1 VESSWNKEKLVN
13 IFVIKKTP
21 LAPLL
26 SRTVRYYFTWLNYF
40 QLMQRSCRPFL
51 QVRQKTEDTLSGK
64 VKRASGA
71 NAGWSYVSTPCGCQS
86 VILCVTLFS
95 LLFKFLRYNLQG
107 RDEVLLCS
115 LSNFDVYHVSKL
127 HKAPKPYVFAVKS
140 ADNLSLFEN
149 ASDYVHFFSC
159 GQKEGETWMQ
169 AILLARVCAILFFTS
184 HRY

>member
-1 VESSWNKEKLVN
+1 VEGSWNKEKLVN

-21 LAPLL
+21 LALLL
-26 SRTVRYYFTWLNYF
+26 SRTVRYYFAWLDYF
-40 QLMQRSCRPFL
+40 QLTQRSCRPFP
-51 QVRQKTEDTLSGK
+51 QVLRKTEDTLSGK
-64 VKRASGA
+64 VKRASGTS
-71 NAGWSYVSTPCGCQS
+71 AGWSYVSTPCGCQS
-86 VILCVTLFS
+86 VILCVALFS
-95 LLFKFLRYNLQG
+95 LLFKFLRYHLQG
-107 RDEVLLCS
+107 KDEALLCS

-169 AILLARVCAILFFTS
+169 AILLARVFAVLLSTS
-184 HRY
+184 RRY